1 MPVIEVESWTICER
15 HTAIHP
21 LFDQMAFLLIT
32 SLIAGSAL
40 AANITFASE
49 KECGGKGI
57 YGTRFVDE
65 IPCYD
70 ISTYEAAYSVVL
82 ADLSNQIVTVYSD
95 DACSAQLAQTM
106 EDSCLDFA
114 NARANSFK
122 IEKAGTA
129 SQDIAVP
136 SSNTTDL
143 VPYGVKLS
151 DYKGLSQTSPYDI
164 DLKFNI
170 GYVSTA
176 LIYTG
181 TTLTIGA
188 AIAGCY
194 ITSASHPLVITLCVA
209 TGVGTLST
217 YAGKYLAHT
226 HHKKTHGTY
235 FFGNRKITSRA
246 LIDAS
251 NYDYMSAIHSDEA
264 SFQVGWMEKD
274 MGYGLQRSPIYR
286 INTTEDLGHFHFTAF
301 YDENTGLMEHLME
314 FASEPVHVALAKR
327 ASYENYDSVTKPG
340 YGLAYQFCPFSTSSS
355 SPSWGQSQTT
365 VYDRVQDQDQCLYSS
380 ADYQKTRAMLV
391 DIHNNNGNIIGS
403 INAAPYKQGSSPNY
417 QGLTQC
423 TTRQAP
429 VNEDCIKN

>member
-1 MPVIEVESWTICER
+1 MTWLL
-15 HTAIHP
+15 AAY
-21 LFDQMAFLLIT
+21 LFV
-32 SLIAGSAL
+32 SSAL

-49 KECGGKGI
+49 KECGGLGI
-57 YGTRFVDE
+57 YGSRLVDD

-70 ISTYEAAYSVVL
+70 ISSYEAAYSVVL
-82 ADLSNQIVTVYSD
+82 ADLSNQIVTIYSD
-95 DACSAQLAQTM
+95 DACNTQLARATG
-106 EDSCLDFA
+106 DTCLDFGG
-114 NARANSFK
+114 NRANSFK
-122 IEKAGTA
+122 IVSTNSTVDDA
-129 SQDIAVP
+129 AV
-136 SSNTTDL
+136 STSGTTDL

-194 ITSASHPLVITLCVA
+194 ITVGNPLAITICVA
-209 TGVGTLST
+209 TGVGTLAT

-246 LIDAS
+246 MIDAS
-251 NYDYMSAIHSDEA
+251 NYDYLSSIHNDEL

-274 MGYGLQRSPIYR
+274 MGYGIQRSPIYR
-286 INTTEDLGHFHFTAF
+286 VNTTEDLGHFHFTAF

-314 FASEPVHVALAKR
+314 FAHEPVHVALSKR
-327 ASYENYDSVTKPG
+327 ASYQSYDSVTKPG

-355 SPSWGQSQTT
+355 SPSWGQSQSS
-365 VYDRVQDQDQCLYSS
+365 VYSRVQDQDQCLYSS
-380 ADYQKTRAMLV
+380 SSYQKTTAFLM
-391 DIHNNNGNIIGS
+391 DFHNNNGNIIGS
-403 INAAPYKQGSSPNY
+403 INAAPYKSGSSPNY

-423 TTRQAP
+423 TKQVAST
-429 VNEDCIKN
+429 NEDCIIN